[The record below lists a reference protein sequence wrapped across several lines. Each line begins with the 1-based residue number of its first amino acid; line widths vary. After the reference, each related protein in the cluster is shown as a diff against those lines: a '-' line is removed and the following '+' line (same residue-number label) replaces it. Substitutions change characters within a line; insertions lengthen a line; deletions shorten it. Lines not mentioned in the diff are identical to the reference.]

1 MKKIIFVFLVF
12 IMASASVAAQK
23 TDTIVGNYWQSL
35 DSTTIDTLVTNKTVI
50 KAYKKVSIDT
60 VKIITKSAIINNT
73 FHPEFIAIGG
83 GGYNNDK
90 SVSREGFG
98 FIEGRLMCK
107 IFNGLRL
114 GPYLGYTQYSTNGF
128 DPKSSTFL
136 GKELKYGLSF
146 DSYKLLN
153 KTWSYYAWLN
163 MMFGNVRDHYQ
174 DQDYESRTHTNLIS
188 FSGGF
193 SIADELHGWFTHNQL
208 MFDYQK
214 PVGHPKIDATWKG
227 SKVSDAEAYN
237 KESYRIVLES
247 GIKRLYM
254 GKKTNFEP
262 LIHLGYGKDFGSNQ
276 DYYEFGGGIGFGFF
290 KDWYRDIFKV
300 KAYWRNKQPDSRLN
314 FEAVLNITSLINV
327 IK

>member
-1 MKKIIFVFLVF
+1 MKKIILVFLLF
-12 IMASASVAAQK
+12 MIAGLKAAAQN
-23 TDTIVGNYWQSL
+23 DTITGNYWQGL
-35 DSTTIDTLVTNKTVI
+35 DSITIDTLASNKVLAPKKADSIII
-50 KAYKKVSIDT
+50 KQSSK
-60 VKIITKSAIINNT
+60 N

-83 GGYNNDK
+83 GGYNNK
-90 SVSREGFG
+90 ETVSREGFG

-114 GPYLGYTQYSTNGF
+114 GPYLGYTQYSTKGIN
-128 DPKSSTFL
+128 PKSASL

-153 KTWSYYAWLN
+153 TTWSYYFWLN
-163 MMFGNVRDHYQ
+163 AIFDNSRNHYQ
-174 DQDYESRTHTNLIS
+174 EGFYEEKTKTNLVS

-227 SKVSDAEAYN
+227 NKISDAKAYN
-237 KESYRIVLES
+237 RESYRFTLES
-247 GIKRLYM
+247 GIKRFYL

-262 LIHLGYGKDFGSNQ
+262 LIHLGYGKNFDSNQ
-276 DYYEFGGGIGFGFF
+276 DYHELGGGIGFGFF
-290 KDWYRDIFKV
+290 KDWYRDIFKI